1 MLVRVTMH
9 LCYLYFLLSFNN
21 THFCIAFPHFCITVL
36 FLILSLSYVYLRL
49 LSLDRWVSMFSV
61 IVNK

>member
-9 LCYLYFLLSFNN
+9 LCYLYFLLTFNN
-21 THFCIAFPHFCITVL
+21 TKILYSVPHFVVTFL

-49 LSLDRWVSMFSV
+49 LS
-61 IVNK
+61 